1 MLKIKNLTGGYDKTI
16 VLRDVSIELNEGEF
30 VGVVG
35 ANGGGKSTLLRL
47 ISGLATISS
56 GTIECMGTDLT
67 NKTPYEI
74 VDIGVVHVPEGRG
87 IFPYMSVKDNLLVG
101 SYTNRAKTKRKESI
115 EFVLDFFPKLEQRLN
130 QMAGTLSGGEQQMLA
145 VARALMSCPR
155 VLMLDEPSLGLAPKV
170 VMELFEK
177 MIELNRKGLTIL
189 LVEQNVKR
197 CLELVQRAYVIEN
210 GSVIKSGVGK
220 ELLGSEDIKK
230 AYLGI

>member
-74 VDIGVVHVPEGRG
+74 VDIGVVHVPEGREYFH
-87 IFPYMSVKDNLLVG
+87 I
-101 SYTNRAKTKRKESI
+101 
-115 EFVLDFFPKLEQRLN
+115 
-130 QMAGTLSGGEQQMLA
+130 
-145 VARALMSCPR
+145 
-155 VLMLDEPSLGLAPKV
+155 
-170 VMELFEK
+170 
-177 MIELNRKGLTIL
+177 
-189 LVEQNVKR
+189 
-197 CLELVQRAYVIEN
+197 
-210 GSVIKSGVGK
+210 
-220 ELLGSEDIKK
+220 
-230 AYLGI
+230 

>member
-1 MLKIKNLTGGYDKTI
+1 
-16 VLRDVSIELNEGEF
+16 
-30 VGVVG
+30 
-35 ANGGGKSTLLRL
+35 
-47 ISGLATISS
+47 
-56 GTIECMGTDLT
+56 
-67 NKTPYEI
+67 
-74 VDIGVVHVPEGRG
+74 
-87 IFPYMSVKDNLLVG
+87 
-101 SYTNRAKTKRKESI
+101 
-115 EFVLDFFPKLEQRLN
+115 
-130 QMAGTLSGGEQQMLA
+130 MLA
-145 VARALMSCPR
+145 VARHMSCPR

-177 MIELNRKGLTIL
+177 MIELNRKGLTLL

>member
-35 ANGGGKSTLLRL
+35 ANGDGKSTLLRL

>member
-56 GTIECMGTDLT
+56 GSIECMGTDLT